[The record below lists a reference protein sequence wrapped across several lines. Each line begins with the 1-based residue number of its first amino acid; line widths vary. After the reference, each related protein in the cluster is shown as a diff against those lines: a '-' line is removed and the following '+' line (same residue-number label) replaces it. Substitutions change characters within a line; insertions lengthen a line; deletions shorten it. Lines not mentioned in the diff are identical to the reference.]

1 MQYVLL
7 QDKALEQTNLYT
19 DEQLLK
25 QLQTGNEAAF
35 TEIYNRYG
43 KLLFFMTHKRLSSVE
58 DAKEIVQT
66 VFFNLWEKREK
77 LIIQSLP
84 LYLAGM
90 TRFAIYRF
98 LGNEKRRSDILRNFQ
113 QTQRHKIT
121 ENFDLDNKQLLEILT
136 QLTNKL
142 PEKYRF
148 VFIHHKL
155 LDRPLEE
162 VAEHLGVSP
171 RTAEGY
177 VTKVMEIMR
186 HHRKKLSFT
195 ILML

>member
-1 MQYVLL
+1 
-7 QDKALEQTNLYT
+7 LEQTNLYS

-35 TEIYNRYG
+35 TEIYNRYWEQ
-43 KLLFFMTHKRLSSVE
+43 LFFMAHKHLASAE
-58 DAKEIVQT
+58 DAKEIIQN
-66 VFFNLWEKREK
+66 VFFNLWQKREK
-77 LIIQSLP
+77 LEIQSLP

-98 LGNEKRRSDILRNFQ
+98 FGNEKRRSNILKNFQ
-113 QTQRHKIT
+113 QTEAHKVT
-121 ENFDLDNKQLLEILT
+121 ESFDFDNKQLLEILT
-136 QLTNKL
+136 QLTNEL
-142 PEKYRF
+142 PEKYRI

-155 LDRPLEE
+155 LDRPLKE
-162 VAEHLGVSP
+162 VAEFLGVSP

-186 HHRKKLSFT
+186 HHRRKLSFT
-195 ILML
+195 ILLL